1 MSKMIFGPDGRFR
14 TLYSDDVAPVAR
26 EVGSTTVRRA
36 SHVEPSE
43 DGSWYV
49 DMSPCRG
56 PVLRSFMTR
65 ADALEAEA
73 RWLIEHD
80 LPVPEG

>member
-1 MSKMIFGPDGRFR
+1 MIFKQDGSFR
-14 TLYSDDVAPVAR
+14 LLYSDDLAPVAR

-36 SHVEPSE
+36 SHVEPAE
-43 DGSWYV
+43 DGSWYA
-49 DMSPCRG
+49 DLSPVRG
-56 PVLRSFMTR
+56 PVMRSFMTR

-80 LPVPEG
+80 LPVPD